1 MFKVT
6 FAGRF
11 GARIDVRAELHL
23 RLYEIA
29 STIGLIP
36 APHYGVSANSDIPKL
51 GWPENP
57 EAL

>member
-1 MFKVT
+1 MRPTGKLQYTSGMFKVT

-36 APHYGVSANSDIPKL
+36 APH
-51 GWPENP
+51 
-57 EAL
+57 